1 MKKNKI
7 LTIAEVGQAHDGS
20 LGIAHSFIDA
30 LSKTGVDIIKFQ
42 THIAEAESSDAESF
56 RTNFS
61 YEDKNR
67 YDYWKRM
74 EFSKDQWIELKK
86 HCQDVGLEFLSTPS
100 SIAAVNLL
108 EEVGVDRYKVG
119 SGDISNNLLLNKLS
133 LINKPIILSSGMSTI
148 EELKEAMGELNKIS
162 FDKISIL
169 QCTSRYPTQAHEIG
183 LDQINNY
190 KKIFNCQV
198 GYSDHSGNKA
208 SCLAAVA
215 LGAEILEFH
224 VTFDKKMFGPDS
236 GSSIEIRDIPSFIK
250 NINYIKDIIDNP
262 SQSKLSNEIIGI
274 KEIFEKSLSVNKN
287 LNQGDIITFDDLES
301 KKPKNKGIDANNYH
315 QVIGKKLV
323 RNKRKNDFLDK
334 GDIE

>member
-1 MKKNKI
+1 MKKNRI

-42 THIAEAESSDAESF
+42 THIAEAESSEDESF
-56 RTNFS
+56 RINFS
-61 YEDKNR
+61 YEDNNR

-74 EFSKDQWIELKK
+74 EFSKEEWIELKN
-86 HCQDVGLEFLSTPS
+86 HSQDVGLEFLSTPS

-108 EEVGVDRYKVG
+108 EEIGVDRYKVG
-119 SGDISNNLLLNKLS
+119 SGDISNNLLLKKLS
-133 LINKPIILSSGMSTI
+133 LLDKPIILSSGMSTV
-148 EELKEAMGELNKIS
+148 EELKEAMDELNNLS
-162 FDKISIL
+162 VDKISIL
-169 QCTSRYPTQAHEIG
+169 QCTSKYPTQAHEIG
-183 LDQINNY
+183 LDQIKNY
-190 KKIFNCQV
+190 KKIFNCSV
-198 GYSDHSGNKA
+198 GYSDHSGNIA
-208 SCLAAVA
+208 SCFAATS

-236 GSSIEIRDIPSFIK
+236 DSSIEIRDIPSFIK

-262 SQSKLSNEIIGI
+262 SQSKLSNEIIDL
-274 KEIFEKSLSVNKN
+274 KEIFEKSLSVNKD
-287 LNQGDIITFDDLES
+287 LNQNDIITFDDLES
-301 KKPKNKGIDANNYH
+301 KKPKNKGINAKNYS